1 MKQKQSSPALSR
13 LNHYNGWIRQADCVK
28 NKHWRTHLAASRDPH
43 LGNKMGLVLCTLN
56 TKIILIAMY
65 AVVKMIEWPMRG
77 LWTLDC
83 PGLPWTSA
91 FPAKPDIVRYHL
103 LDQTATVLLKSE
115 LDLTSTYQLRVSI
128 SVVEPLGTMIWKSK
142 RQGCGLPGG
151 YGVVV
156 FLCCMFL
163 GVGSWIL
170 SLRPSAF
177 QTNTIPSP
185 LSKLSKLAIH

>member
-1 MKQKQSSPALSR
+1 MKQKQSSPALSH
-13 LNHYNGWIRQADCVK
+13 LNHYNGRVRQADCVK
-28 NKHWRTHLAASRDPH
+28 NKQWRSLIAASRNPH
-43 LGNKMGLVLCTLN
+43 LGNKMDLVLCTLN

-65 AVVKMIEWPMRG
+65 AVVKMIEWHMRS

-91 FPAKPDIVRYHL
+91 FPAKLDTVRYGH
-103 LDQTATVLLKSE
+103 LDQTATVLLKLE

-142 RQGCGLPGG
+142 HQGCGLPGG

-156 FLCCMFL
+156 FLCQKFL
-163 GVGSWIL
+163 GVGHWRL
-170 SLRPSAF
+170 SLWPSAF
-177 QTNTIPSP
+177 
-185 LSKLSKLAIH
+185 